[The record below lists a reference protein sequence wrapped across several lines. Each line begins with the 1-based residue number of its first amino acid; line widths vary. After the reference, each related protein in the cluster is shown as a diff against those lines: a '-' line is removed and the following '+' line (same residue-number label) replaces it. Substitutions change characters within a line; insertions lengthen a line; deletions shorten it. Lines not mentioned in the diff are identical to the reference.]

1 MTSKGKHLA
10 TKEEVQGL
18 AFGAFRLTQEPLR
31 LWRGRREVKLQA
43 RPLAVLRYLVEHA
56 SVVVSREELLEAV
69 WNGIVVTPAALQIC
83 IRAVRMA
90 LGDNA
95 RAPRY
100 IETVGREGYRFIAA
114 VATGVAPVSRSTFK
128 VPSPPPPLIGDPNRS
143 EKSSFQPGTWDLE
156 PGTCLVGREAELT
169 QLHTLFTKALAGE
182 RQLVFI
188 TGEAGIGKTTVVDA
202 FLAGIRQR
210 TTGNGQA
217 TIGNGQQAT
226 GNRSQRP
233 SSLPIPDARSPM
245 PEVWMGR
252 GQCLE
257 HYGEGEPYLP
267 VLEAIGQL
275 CQQEEGGAV
284 LAALRRYA
292 PTWLLHLPGV
302 IEAEEQD
309 ALQRRG
315 AGATQGQMVREM
327 AEALEA
333 ASAECG
339 VILVL
344 EDLHVS
350 DPSTV
355 ELLAYL
361 AQRRGPAHLLILG
374 TYRPV
379 DIVLSEHPLRARAHE
394 LVARGYA
401 QSLALD
407 LLNEAEVAAYLRQ
420 RLATTEIAPV
430 LVRQVYE
437 RTDGNALFMV
447 STVEHLLHQQRLT
460 NDDGDWRLVGDMTAT
475 VEPESLK
482 QLLLAQ
488 IDSLPM
494 ESQRVLEAASVVG
507 PTFTVAH
514 LAAGLPMSPD
524 AIDDICESLMRGQF
538 IVEHGLETWPDGTI
552 SGHYGFRHVLYQEVL
567 YQRLGAGRRVRL
579 HLAIGVREEAG
590 YREHAKER
598 AAELARHFTEGQDIT
613 RALHYRVQAGKTALA
628 RAAHVEAQKHC
639 THGLILLNAQPAPST
654 WRQHELW
661 LQMGLGVALMA
672 TKGFAALEVEQALQ
686 RAHVLCQQLGE
697 IPEHLPVVTGLW
709 AFAFTRGV
717 LRRARQ
723 LAEQTLRIAESV
735 NDPALLGVAHANMQA
750 TLYFQGD
757 FALARVHGE
766 QAYALAMTMTLP
778 SQVFSYEIDPS
789 VRSQSNSALV
799 SLTLGYVDQALQ
811 RVLTALAHAREL
823 GQIQTLGATLQFVA
837 SVCSGRQ
844 EWQEVQK
851 YGSELITFATT
862 YSLPFWWA
870 NGTINFGIATAQL
883 GDPEN
888 SLNQIKNALA
898 MYRMIGAELGLT
910 RALGWQAE
918 ISGQVGQVEEGLAT
932 LAEAFQIVERN
943 DEHAWEA
950 ELYRRKGELTLQQ
963 GRQRAM
969 GNGQQSKVADP
980 RSPTPDAQSEA
991 ESCFLNAIDIARQQQ
1006 AKLWEL
1012 RATMSLVRLRRQQVR
1027 EHAVHDTAHG
1037 LHAALSEA
1045 RTMLAEVYNWFTE
1058 GLETQ
1063 DLQEARALLT
1073 EARL

>member
-1 MTSKGKHLA
+1 MSWNNRSTPPPPDQEGV
-10 TKEEVQGL
+10 T
-18 AFGAFRLTQEPLR
+18 FGPFRLTLDPLR
-31 LWRGRREVKLQA
+31 LWHGRKVIPLQP
-43 RPLAVLRYLVEHA
+43 RPLAVLHYLAIHPET
-56 SVVVSREELLEAV
+56 VVSNDALRQAV
-69 WNGIVVTPAALQIC
+69 WGRTIVSPTTVQVCVREVRKALEENGAAPQ
-83 IRAVRMA
+83 
-90 LGDNA
+90 
-95 RAPRY
+95 Y
-100 IETVGREGYRFIAA
+100 IETVGREGYRFIGQ
-114 VATGVAPVSRSTFK
+114 VASSQHSVVSRRVTESRSQESEANISL
-128 VPSPPPPLIGDPNRS
+128 SPTQDSGLRTQH
-143 EKSSFQPGTWDLE
+143 FV
-156 PGTCLVGREAELT
+156 LVGREAELT

-202 FLAGIRQR
+202 FLSGIRQR
-210 TTGNGQA
+210 
-217 TIGNGQQAT
+217 AT
-226 GNRSQRP
+226 GSKAPRSSP
-233 SSLPIPDARSPM
+233 LTPDARSPM

-275 CQQEEGGAV
+275 CQPPQGTAF
-284 LAALRRYA
+284 LTALRRYA
-292 PTWLLHLPGV
+292 PTWLLHLPGA

-333 ASAECG
+333 ASAACAM
-339 VILVL
+339 ILVL

-361 AQRRGPAHLLILG
+361 AQRRGLARLLILG

-401 QSLALD
+401 RSLALD
-407 LLNEAEVAAYLRQ
+407 LFSEAEVAAYLRR
-420 RLATTEIAPV
+420 RLATTEIAPA

-460 NDDGDWRLVGDMTAT
+460 NDDGDWRLVGGMTAT
-475 VEPESLK
+475 VAPESLK

-488 IDSLPM
+488 IDNLPM

-507 PTFTVAH
+507 LTFTVAH
-514 LAAGLPMSPD
+514 LAAGLQTSLD
-524 AIDDICESLMRGQF
+524 AIDDVCESLMRGQF
-538 IVEHGLETWPDGTI
+538 IVEHGLETWPDGTM
-552 SGHYGFRHVLYQEVL
+552 SGRYGFRHGLYQDVL
-567 YQRLGAGRRVRL
+567 YQRLGAGRRARL
-579 HLAIGVREEAG
+579 HFAIGVREEAG
-590 YREHAKER
+590 YGEHAKER
-598 AAELARHFTEGQDIT
+598 AAELARHFTEGQDIS
-613 RALHYRVQAGKTALA
+613 RALYYRIQAGKTALA
-628 RAAHVEAQKHC
+628 RAAHVEAQQHF
-639 THGLILLNAQPAPST
+639 THGLMLLKTQHDLSA

-672 TKGFAALEVEQALQ
+672 TKGFAAPEVEQALQ

-697 IPEHLPVVTGLW
+697 IPEYFPVVTGLW

-717 LRRARQ
+717 LRHARQ

-735 NDPALLGVAHANMQA
+735 SDPALLGVAHANMQA

-757 FALARVHGE
+757 LVLARAHGE
-766 QAYALAMTMTLP
+766 QACALVMTTTLP

-799 SLTLGYVDQALQ
+799 WLTLGYVDQAWQ
-811 RVLTALAHAREL
+811 RVLAALAHAREL

-837 SVCSGRQ
+837 SVCSGRH

-851 YGSELITFATT
+851 YGSELITLATT

-888 SLNQIKNALA
+888 SLNQIKNALS

-910 RALGWQAE
+910 RALGWLAE
-918 ISGQVGQVEEGLAT
+918 IYGQVGEIEEGLAT
-932 LAEAFQIVERN
+932 LADAFQLVERN
-943 DEHAWEA
+943 DEHVWEA

-969 GNGQQSKVADP
+969 GNGQQSKVTDP
-980 RSPTPDAQSEA
+980 RSSTRDAQSEA

-1012 RATMSLVRLRRQQVR
+1012 RATMSLVRLRQQQVR
-1027 EHAVHDTAHG
+1027 QHVAHDTARSS
-1037 LHAALSEA
+1037 HAALAEA
-1045 RTMLAEVYNWFTE
+1045 RTMLAEVYDWFTE
-1058 GLETQ
+1058 GFDTK
-1063 DLQEARALLT
+1063 DLQEARTLLA
-1073 EARL
+1073 EFRP

>member
-1 MTSKGKHLA
+1 MSRNNRGTPPLPDQDGII
-10 TKEEVQGL
+10 
-18 AFGAFRLTQEPLR
+18 FGAFRLTLDPLR
-31 LWRGRREVKLQA
+31 LWRGRKVIPLQPRPLEVLHYFVEHPNLLISNDALRQAVWGRTIVSPTTVQVCVREVRK
-43 RPLAVLRYLVEHA
+43 
-56 SVVVSREELLEAV
+56 
-69 WNGIVVTPAALQIC
+69 
-83 IRAVRMA
+83 A
-90 LGDNA
+90 LGENGA
-95 RAPRY
+95 APQY

-128 VPSPPPPLIGDPNRS
+128 VPNPPPPLIGDPNRS
-143 EKSSFQPGTWDLE
+143 EKSSFQPGTWNLE
-156 PGTCLVGREAELT
+156 LGTCLVGREAELT
-169 QLHTLFTKALAGE
+169 QLYTLFTKALAGE

-202 FLAGIRQR
+202 FLAGIRDQA
-210 TTGNGQA
+210 TGNGQA
-217 TIGNGQQAT
+217 TIGNGQRAT
-226 GNRSQRP
+226 GNKAPRLSA
-233 SSLPIPDARSPM
+233 LMPDARSPM

-275 CQQEEGGAV
+275 CQPSQETAF
-284 LAALRRYA
+284 LTALRRYA

-333 ASAECG
+333 ASAECS

-361 AQRRGPAHLLILG
+361 AQRRGPARLLILG

-420 RLATTEIAPV
+420 RLATAEISPA
-430 LVRQVYE
+430 LVQQVYE

-447 STVEHLLHQQRLT
+447 STVEHLLCQQRLT
-460 NDDGDWRLVGDMTAT
+460 TDDGSWQLVDEMTAT
-475 VEPESLK
+475 VAPESLQ

-488 IDSLPM
+488 LDSLPM

-514 LAAGLPMSPD
+514 LAAGLQMSPD

-538 IVEHGLETWPDGTI
+538 VVEHGLETWPDGTV
-552 SGHYGFRHVLYQEVL
+552 SGDYGFRHVLYQEVL
-567 YQRLGAGRRVRL
+567 YQRLGAGRRARL

-590 YREHAKER
+590 YRERAKER

-613 RALHYRVQAGKTALA
+613 RALQYGVQAGQTALA
-628 RAAHVEAQKHC
+628 RAAHVEAQKHFS
-639 THGLILLNAQPAPST
+639 HGLTFLKTQPEPHA
-654 WRQHELW
+654 WRQYELW
-661 LQMGLGVALMA
+661 LQMGLGIALMA
-672 TKGFAALEVEQALQ
+672 TKGFAAPEVEQAFQ
-686 RAHVLCQQLGE
+686 RAYTLCQQLGE
-697 IPEHLPVVTGLW
+697 TPELFPVLTGLW
-709 AFAFTRGV
+709 AFSFARGELRTTR
-717 LRRARQ
+717 A
-723 LAEQTLRIAESV
+723 LAEQALRVAREAAA
-735 NDPALLGVAHANMQA
+735 PPLLGVTLTNMLA
-750 TLYFQGD
+750 TLYFQGELV
-757 FALARVHGE
+757 AARRHGE
-766 QAYALAMTMTLP
+766 QTLAI
-778 SQVFSYEIDPS
+778 IDAVRFPPQEFGYGVDPEVRTYSNMAS
-789 VRSQSNSALV
+789 VLLA
-799 SLTLGYVDQALQ
+799 LGYADQALQ
-811 RVLTALAHAREL
+811 QARLAVARAHEV
-823 GQIQTLGATLQFVA
+823 GHIQTIAAALQFLA
-837 SVCSGRQ
+837 SAHGGRR
-844 EWQEVQK
+844 EWREMQAH
-851 YGSELITFATT
+851 SITLVTLATT
-862 YSLPFWWA
+862 HNLPFWWA
-870 NGTINFGIATAQL
+870 QGTTNYGIAISQQGNLAEGLVQIQHGLAVYRTTGATL
-883 GDPEN
+883 G
-888 SLNQIKNALA
+888 I
-898 MYRMIGAELGLT
+898 T
-910 RALGWQAE
+910 RILGWLAE
-918 ISGQVGQVEEGLAT
+918 IYDQSGQIEQGLST
-932 LAEAFQIVERN
+932 LDEALQIAERN

-969 GNGQQSKVADP
+969 GNGQQSKVTDP

-1012 RATMSLVRLRRQQVR
+1012 RATMSLVRLRQQQVR
-1027 EHAVHDTAHG
+1027 QHATDDTARSS
-1037 LHAALSEA
+1037 HAALAEV

-1058 GLETQ
+1058 GLEMQ
-1063 DLQEARALLT
+1063 DLQEAKRLL
-1073 EARL
+1073 EY